1 MADVSVEFG
10 AKDTGLEAT
19 LKTVQAE
26 ISRLETEVNSGTLS
40 FEEIAKKMREI
51 KQSQGIFTQL
61 GGEVESASTSV
72 QKLKEQMRLAESIT
86 KANRTAIEVY
96 SDTVDELQKH
106 LDAGTISQKTYAS
119 AIEKAESA
127 LKAATPQTEEAKQ
140 ANRELEEALK
150 KAEQETRSLS
160 EEQKKAEAI
169 TKSNRSAT
177 QIYNDEV
184 SELHKHLTEGRIS
197 METFATAV
205 AKADAKL
212 SASAPQIGKDAL
224 EMGDD
229 VKKGSDKGGLSLG
242 ELGIAAGIAGVAV
255 KAGMALAEAAMN
267 GVRAVAAG
275 FGDAID
281 LGGRLT
287 DLSSQT
293 GESAGNLLVLER
305 AFTNTGVSAE
315 AVGSTISKLQK
326 FMSDAAQ
333 GGVAQSESM
342 RQLGLTMGDLAGKT
356 PTEQMAVFAK
366 QISGIQD
373 PAQRAVAAM
382 GIFGEEGVKLLP
394 MLNDFSDEIEG
405 AKDQLGGLPGVMD
418 RSAAAFDGVG
428 DSMAA
433 INSKVM
439 EFAAGFLED
448 ALPALT
454 TFTNA
459 LSGIDAAG
467 WGQAAM
473 NEITKIADTLIGAF
487 KDPLGA
493 IMAWG
498 TAYEAGYKTLA
509 NGLLNAGVTFI
520 DFVANALQ
528 TQLPSAIGSFIT
540 QGFIDSALTFSRYL
554 TEALMTFSTA
564 LSDLPGFE
572 AIGQKMLTTLGGV
585 NNSIIAEQLAN
596 MGKTEAAAARVVE
609 EFGKAAEKTTVS
621 KEDFF
626 GAEEATK
633 RMNEEFA
640 KLQESGKT
648 TRENFETSATNAGIA
663 DKKIINATNN
673 SAILTGNFG
682 KAATNAA
689 AAQTATENAQ
699 KAAAKLETS
708 FAAAMGSAY
717 TYETST
723 LGAEAALAR
732 GAREMTSEQFNEGFK
747 EVRTNLRDLGG
758 EYKDLA
764 NSGAGIKTI
773 AESLGL
779 DTDDKSPKRLL
790 LEVQQELEKIAN
802 TEVVIGITFN
812 EEAFNA
818 SITSLYDSA
827 NATFANPIEA
837 NVEGDKS
844 INAVRASASEIWGTP
859 VDLNFEGTQTIQDL
873 RDDAETNFSGP
884 FTVSMS
890 GSQAAN
896 DVFNTVSSAFD
907 APVAVGVDADLTTA
921 TPEVA
926 ALGDPQTFTLSADTA
941 QAEAAITSAVGSLNS
956 NVTTQTDDNNIAST
970 RATIE
975 QGVAGIPLTFT
986 VDPEQIQKSIG
997 TIDVTGEAGGGVL
1010 SSIETLVSTIQG
1022 YVETIK
1028 DRLPMTALA

>member
-26 ISRLETEVNSGTLS
+26 MSRLETEIKSGELS
-40 FEEIAKKMREI
+40 FNQLSTAMRD
-51 KQSQGIFTQL
+51 L
-61 GGEVESASTSV
+61 
-72 QKLKEQMRLAESIT
+72 
-86 KANRTAIEVY
+86 
-96 SDTVDELQKH
+96 
-106 LDAGTISQKTYAS
+106 
-119 AIEKAESA
+119 
-127 LKAATPQTEEAKQ
+127 
-140 ANRELEEALK
+140 
-150 KAEQETRSLS
+150 
-160 EEQKKAEAI
+160 
-169 TKSNRSAT
+169 
-177 QIYNDEV
+177 
-184 SELHKHLTEGRIS
+184 
-197 METFATAV
+197 
-205 AKADAKL
+205 AKADKVSQQL
-212 SASAPQIGKDAL
+212 QTIGASAAGASPQVDQLGKDGK
-224 EMGDD
+224 EMGD
-229 VKKGSDKGGLSLG
+229 KIKTGSDKGGLSLG

-287 DLSSQT
+287 DLSSRT

-315 AVGSTISKLQK
+315 AVGSSMNKLQK
-326 FMSDAAQ
+326 FMTDAAQ
-333 GGVAQSESM
+333 GGATQSESM
-342 RQLGLTMGDLAGKT
+342 QRLGLTMGDLAGKT

-373 PAQRAVAAM
+373 PAQRAEAAM
-382 GIFGEEGVKLLP
+382 SIFGKSGGELLP
-394 MLNDFSDEIEG
+394 ILNNFSGEIEG

-473 NEITKIADTLIGAF
+473 NQITKIADTLIGAF
-487 KDPLGA
+487 NDPLGA

-498 TAYEAGYKTLA
+498 TAYEAGYKALA
-509 NGLLNAGVTFI
+509 NGLLNGGVTFI

-554 TEALMTFSTA
+554 TEALMTFSTG
-564 LSDLPGFE
+564 LSDLPGFK
-572 AIGQKMLTTLGGV
+572 ALGQKMLTTLGAA
-585 NNSIIAEQLAN
+585 NDSIIAEQLAN
-596 MGKTEAAAARVVE
+596 MGNTEAAAARVVA
-609 EFGKAAEKTTVS
+609 EFGKAAEKTTVF

-640 KLQESGKT
+640 ELEASGKT
-648 TRENFETSATNAGIA
+648 TRENFETSATSAGTA
-663 DKKIINATNN
+663 DNKILNATNN
-673 SAILTGNFG
+673 SAILTNNFG
-682 KAATNAA
+682 RAATNAA
-689 AAQTATENAQ
+689 AAQTATENASR
-699 KAAAKLETS
+699 AAAKLESS

-717 TYETST
+717 TYEMST

-732 GAREMTSEQFNEGFK
+732 GAREMTSEQFSAGLK
-747 EVRTNLRDLGG
+747 EVKTDLRDIGG
-758 EYKDLA
+758 EYENLA

-779 DTDDKSPKRLL
+779 DTDEKNPKRLL
-790 LEVQQELEKIAN
+790 LEVQAELVKIGN
-802 TEVVIGITFN
+802 TPVVISITFN
-812 EEAFNA
+812 EEAFEA
-818 SITSLYDSA
+818 EIVSLYNSV
-827 NATFANPIEA
+827 NTTFANP
-837 NVEGDKS
+837 VEVNLDGDKS
-844 INAVRASASEIWGTP
+844 INAVAASASGIWGTP

-896 DVFNTVSSAFD
+896 DVFDTVSSAFD

-941 QAEAAITSAVGSLNS
+941 QAEAAITSAVGSINS
-956 NVTTQTDDNNIAST
+956 NITTQTDDNNIAST

-975 QGVAGIPLTFT
+975 QGVAGIPLTFNFDSQ
-986 VDPEQIQKSIG
+986 VLRDQ
-997 TIDVTGEAGGGVL
+997 VEASLQNLDISFNSGNGGGEGGGEGG
-1010 SSIETLVSTIQG
+1010 SGGEGGQGGIGGNSGDNSILSTIESLVDTIKG
-1022 YVETIK
+1022 YVEIIK